1 MVIDAF
7 TVVTDQGRTLYL
19 RLDPPVVIQRE
30 CTLAVQRWRWRR
42 VEKLYPQL
50 AANGSGR
57 GATMEPFWQL
67 INSKVNNEQ
76 WNPDFRGCLK
86 SAFAGRQYP
95 QTRVMAAGWSDHNRR
110 ASCLSTIVDS
120 EDTNA
125 VSMDKGTRTM

>member
-7 TVVTDQGRTLYL
+7 TVVTDQGRTLHL
-19 RLDPPVVIQRE
+19 RLDPPAVVQRE

-42 VEKLYPQL
+42 VDKLYPQL
-50 AANGSGR
+50 AANGSGG
-57 GATMEPFWQL
+57 GASMEPLWQL

-95 QTRVMAAGWSDHNRR
+95 QTRVMAAGWSDHNRCV
-110 ASCLSTIVDS
+110 SCLSTIVDS
-120 EDTNA
+120 EGTNA
-125 VSMDKGTRTM
+125 VGMDKENAR